1 MTETA
6 PQLQPL
12 YLLADSQLLFWKRQD
27 RLLLEA
33 ALDGLARDTP
43 LSAAYIGASNGSGP
57 EFYGIFEAAV
67 GIQIGITDRRMIDS
81 SFGPDDRAFL
91 VRAQLIVLA
100 GGDVRLGWTTF
111 KKTGMKDVI
120 LGRYAQ
126 GAVLVGISA
135 GAVQLGRYGIVETP
149 KSPATELLEVFKL
162 VPVVIDTHDERG
174 EWARLSRTIH
184 LLEGRLPGSESPP
197 VAESSCTRIPPSRLC
212 GVRRTNSVSR
222 ALASR
227 IHWCAPKRATDWFA
241 RPVKPLN
248 GLLVGRAGLEPG
260 QTSRLQKIDVGC
272 CHRKCPASATL
283 WNDLALRYTLLKST
297 PGATRPGAG

>member
-33 ALDGLARDTP
+33 ALDGLAQDTP
-43 LSAAYIGASNGSGP
+43 LSAAYIGASNGDRP

-67 GIQIGITDRRMIDS
+67 DAIGITDRRMIDS
-81 SFGPDDRAFL
+81 SFGADERAFL
-91 VRAQLIVLA
+91 QRAQLIVLA
-100 GGDVRLGWTTF
+100 GGDVRLGWNTF
-111 KKTGMKDVI
+111 EKTGMKDVI

-149 KSPATELLEVFKL
+149 ESSATELLDVFKL
-162 VPVVIDTHDERG
+162 VPDVVIDAHDERA

-184 LLEGRLPGSESPP
+184 LLAGAATGLG
-197 VAESSCTRIPPSRLC
+197 IPSGGGVIVHADTTIEP
-212 GVRRTNSVSR
+212 VRRPAHEFRFEGTRVTHS
-222 ALASR
+222 
-227 IHWCAPKRATDWFA
+227 
-241 RPVKPLN
+241 
-248 GLLVGRAGLEPG
+248 LLYAAEG
-260 QTSRLQKIDVGC
+260 D
-272 CHRKCPASATL
+272 
-283 WNDLALRYTLLKST
+283 
-297 PGATRPGAG
+297 